1 MVNLG
6 TDEIVKYPFL
16 AEAGKY
22 LNDKGFSLEQFGTDP
37 DLKKIVE
44 NAFERITTASE
55 GRIFKSD
62 LSSNNSALPLEI
74 FSFLIAVILL
84 KLSGMNTLIRRF
96 SLAEARRAEKFLE
109 KDLANN
115 QDTMKAK
122 LSLQILHELFSVNV
136 QRIDQGFTILI
147 HDYLKH
153 SINFHEREWKLI
165 NRKVVDGRVQLTSHE
180 TVRLVRKELDRHIY
194 TKINSSSSPVMIPGF
209 ENYVEKLK
217 QLAKKFEVKN
227 VESTEFPPCIKHS
240 IDVLEKGENLPH
252 SGRFLLATF
261 LLNKGQTVEQIAPL
275 FKNAPDYNPKVTI
288 YQLNQLS
295 GKSGTTEYKCPSCE
309 KVKSQDL
316 CFPVPACD
324 TIINPLQF
332 GRKRI

>member
-1 MVNLG
+1 
-6 TDEIVKYPFL
+6 
-16 AEAGKY
+16 
-22 LNDKGFSLEQFGTDP
+22 
-37 DLKKIVE
+37 
-44 NAFERITTASE
+44 
-55 GRIFKSD
+55 
-62 LSSNNSALPLEI
+62 
-74 FSFLIAVILL
+74 
-84 KLSGMNTLIRRF
+84 MNTLIRRF

-109 KDLANN
+109 KDLMNH
-115 QDTMKAK
+115 QDATKTK
-122 LSLQILHELFSVNV
+122 LSLQILQELFSVTV
-136 QRIDQGFTILI
+136 EKIDEEFTISVS
-147 HDYLKH
+147 DYLKH

-165 NRKVVDGRVQLTSHE
+165 NRKVTNGKVHLTPHE

-194 TKINSSSSPVMIPGF
+194 TKINSSSTPEMIIGF
-209 ENYVEKLK
+209 ETYVDKLK
-217 QLAKKFEVKN
+217 QLAKKFEVKT
-227 VESTEFPPCIKHS
+227 VESKEFPPCIKHA

-295 GKSGTTEYKCPSCE
+295 GISGTTEYKSPSCE
-309 KVKSQDL
+309 KVKGQNL

-332 GRKRI
+332 GRKRV